1 MKDTTE
7 RKRECSTYERVHRK
21 LEGKRSGVKKKC
33 YQKKL
38 RKIME
43 IALEKFRLPA
53 SGSARSGLLSL
64 RNRGLKIGTFLKKIS
79 FQLCFCSEVQKCI
92 KNMFVWAENYT
103 EGISW
108 WMLLKKEI
116 SGLIKHFR
124 DETHSL
130 RNDSFSNFD
139 LKFLFCQ
146 YSDFAEISFKKS
158 RFLWSIGNLKNIVGI
173 GLSVPVQNKIPSFW
187 GF

>member
-1 MKDTTE
+1 MLHKQDGPFAQRDQMWE
-7 RKRECSTYERVHRK
+7 FKSIQRCKCAIYEPVHRK

-53 SGSARSGLLSL
+53 PGSARSGLLSP

-92 KNMFVWAENYT
+92 KNMFV
-103 EGISW
+103 
-108 WMLLKKEI
+108 
-116 SGLIKHFR
+116 
-124 DETHSL
+124 
-130 RNDSFSNFD
+130 
-139 LKFLFCQ
+139 
-146 YSDFAEISFKKS
+146 
-158 RFLWSIGNLKNIVGI
+158 
-173 GLSVPVQNKIPSFW
+173 
-187 GF
+187 